1 MKVILAL
8 AAFVSALLL
17 AAPAAAQETAA
28 TDGIPA
34 LETLL
39 TLAAEKPDAWKEKP
53 YDIAE
58 GKVDL
63 ATYRGWR
70 WFHGICHTCHGQDA
84 LGSTFAPNLTEVFG
98 REQDPV
104 TYESFLEIVM
114 NGRAEVGEGQ
124 QPMLA
129 FKTNKDIVKNI
140 DNLYAYLK
148 ARADGAL
155 GRGRPQR
162 QKKKN

>member
-1 MKVILAL
+1 MKSILAL
-8 AAFVSALLL
+8 AAFFSALLL
-17 AAPAAAQETAA
+17 AAPAAAQ
-28 TDGIPA
+28 DDIPT
-34 LETLL
+34 LEALL
-39 TLAAEKPDAWKEKP
+39 TLAAEKPDEWREKP
-53 YDIAE
+53 YDIAGD

-84 LGSTFAPNLTEVFG
+84 LGSSFAPDLTGAFG
-98 REQDPV
+98 RELDPV
-104 TYESFLEIVM
+104 TYEAFLETVM
-114 NGRAEVGEGQ
+114 NGRSQVGEGQ

>member
-1 MKVILAL
+1 MKGIIAL
-8 AAFVSALLL
+8 AALVSALFL
-17 AAPAAAQETAA
+17 AAPAAAQ
-28 TDGIPA
+28 DDIPA
-34 LETLL
+34 LEALL
-39 TLAAEKPDAWKEKP
+39 TLAAEKPAEWKGKP

-58 GKVDL
+58 DGKVDL

-114 NGRAEVGEGQ
+114 NGRSEVGEGQ